1 VRDDEKYQ
9 RRHMWIRTWGTETGL
24 NGQPHEDYSCIV
36 EGEIVGRISAQY
48 AGPTKGTF
56 KWDGGHSRRIRAK
69 VLPQGGY
76 APDVHEAARKVEDHY
91 DLLRQ
96 EAGLPP
102 VGFTRYE
109 ASASR

>member
-1 VRDDEKYQ
+1 MRDDEKYQ
-9 RRHMWIRTWGTETGL
+9 RRHEWLRTWPGERAL
-24 NGQPHEDYSCIV
+24 NGELLNDFVCIV

-91 DLLRQ
+91 NMVR
-96 EAGLPP
+96 EAAGLPP
-102 VGFTRYE
+102 VVGIRVK
-109 ASASR
+109 A

>member
-1 VRDDEKYQ
+1 MRDDEKYQ

-56 KWDGGHSRRIRAK
+56 KWDGGHSRRIRVN

-76 APDVHEAARKVEDHY
+76 APDVHEAARKVEEHY

-96 EAGLPP
+96 EAGMPP

-109 ASASR
+109 ASARR

>member
-1 VRDDEKYQ
+1 MRDDEKYQ
-9 RRHMWIRTWGTETGL
+9 RRHEWLRTWPGEKRL
-24 NGQPHEDYSCIV
+24 NGELLNDFVCIV
-36 EGEIVGRISAQY
+36 EGEIVGRISEQET
-48 AGPTKGTF
+48 GPMRGTY
-56 KWDGGHSRRIRAK
+56 KWDGGHSRRIRVN

-76 APDVHEAARKVEDHY
+76 ARDVHEAARKVEEHY

-102 VGFTRYE
+102 VGFTRSA